1 MNASQWLDWLQRAAS
16 YTLHG
21 VLDNE
26 DNNELLYDMVHMFNS
41 IGKKTHLRSEL
52 KTLREL
58 TITTLA
64 KWERLSPDNVQP
76 IILHLLLHLVDFI
89 SLLGPVNIYWMFPNE
104 RYLGRLG
111 RVIYRKS
118 QPEINLVNNVL
129 RYSRL
134 ISSTANPNPILKCLE
149 DTSAG

>member
-64 KWERLSPDNVQP
+64 NGNA
-76 IILHLLLHLVDFI
+76 
-89 SLLGPVNIYWMFPNE
+89 SLLTMC
-104 RYLGRLG
+104 
-111 RVIYRKS
+111 
-118 QPEINLVNNVL
+118 NLSFYIC
-129 RYSRL
+129 YSIWW
-134 ISSTANPNPILKCLE
+134 ISSLYWVP
-149 DTSAG
+149 

>member
-1 MNASQWLDWLQRAAS
+1 
-16 YTLHG
+16 
-21 VLDNE
+21 
-26 DNNELLYDMVHMFNS
+26 MVHMFNS